1 MPGDQKN
8 PENKKGKIRWTLD
21 KLVMGVIIGG
31 AIGSVLGMAFAP
43 RKGKE
48 TRRFLKE
55 KGKELAESA
64 KRESK
69 NLYESIRERID
80 PENSENEDA
89 TAKIPTEKQDEP

>member
-1 MPGDQKN
+1 MPNSQES

-48 TRRFLKE
+48 TRKFLKE
-55 KGKELAESA
+55 KGKELAENA

-69 NLYESIRERID
+69 NLYESIKERID
-80 PENSENEDA
+80 PENEDA
-89 TAKIPTEKQDEP
+89 TTKIPTERQEEP